1 MKTRAAVL
9 LALCAAASFAQSPPL
24 PPREFRAAWIAT
36 VHNIDWP
43 SKPGLSADA
52 QRAELRAIMQRA
64 ADLRLNAVIFQ
75 VRPQCDAFY
84 QSSEP
89 WSRFL
94 TGKMGESPG
103 YDPLAYAMQEAH
115 ARGLELHAWFNP
127 FRALSSATVE
137 TSSRHVTKRHPE
149 WVRRYG
155 SQLWLDPGEPAAR
168 AYSLG
173 IIMDVVRRYDVDGIH
188 IDDYFYPYP
197 IKDAGS
203 ILPFPDEA
211 TYRRHGA
218 GLARDD
224 WRRAGID
231 GFVAQLYQ
239 SIKTEKRGVKFG
251 ISPFGI
257 WRPGVP
263 ETIEA
268 DLDSYAHLFAD
279 ARRWL
284 REGWCDYLAPQL
296 YWPIEPAKQSFPV
309 LLDWWRAE
317 NRAGRHV
324 WPGLAVDRIGKDR
337 GATEIVNQLAFTR
350 RAGPGPGQI
359 YWSGKNIFADRGG
372 VAKQLLARA
381 YTDTALVPASPWLDA
396 MPPERPVLE
405 KAGREIEWRTQG
417 ESAPRWWLAQ
427 WRTGGKWTSRLL
439 PAATLSMALPPCDA
453 FALRAVD
460 RAGNVSEPVLRAAGP

>member
-1 MKTRAAVL
+1 MKSLLAVL
-9 LALCAAASFAQSPPL
+9 LILSVAALHAQAPPM
-24 PPREFRAAWIAT
+24 PPREFRATWIAT

-43 SKPGLSADA
+43 SKPGLSVET
-52 QRAELRAIMQRA
+52 QQGELRAIMQRA
-64 ADLRLNAVIFQ
+64 ADLKLNAVIFQ

-94 TGKMGESPG
+94 SGTMGESPG
-103 YDPLAYAMQEAH
+103 YDPLEFAIREAH

-127 FRALSSATVE
+127 FRALSSTTVE

-168 AYSLG
+168 AYSMG

-197 IKDAGS
+197 IKEGATAIS
-203 ILPFPDEA
+203 FPDESA
-211 TYRRHGA
+211 YRRYGG
-218 GLARDD
+218 GLTRDD

-231 GFVAQLYQ
+231 GFVEQLYR
-239 SIKTEKRGVKFG
+239 SIKEEKRSVKFG

-263 ETIEA
+263 ESIEA
-268 DLDSYAHLFAD
+268 DLDSYAHLYAD

-284 REGWCDYLAPQL
+284 REGWCDYMAPQL

-309 LLDWWRAE
+309 LLNWWRSE
-317 NRAGRHV
+317 NRTGRHV
-324 WPGLAVDRIGKDR
+324 WPGLAVARIGKDR
-337 GATEIVNQLAFTR
+337 GAQEIVNQLAFTR

-359 YWSGKNIFADRGG
+359 YWSGKNIFSDRGG
-372 VAKQLLARA
+372 ISKLLRSAA
-381 YTDTALVPASPWLDA
+381 YKETALVPSSPWLDA
-396 MPPERPVLE
+396 TPPERPILQ
-405 KAGREIEWRTQG
+405 KAGTTLEWATQG
-417 ESAPRWWLAQ
+417 KVAPRWWLAQ
-427 WRTGGKWTSRLL
+427 WRVDGKWSSRLL
-439 PAATLSMALPPCDA
+439 PAAMLQMKRPECDS

-460 RAGNVSEPVLRAAGP
+460 RAGNVSEPALR

>member
-1 MKTRAAVL
+1 MKTLAA
-9 LALCAAASFAQSPPL
+9 LALFLCTTVLRAQSPPL

-43 SKPGLSADA
+43 SKPGLSAET
-52 QRAELRAIMQRA
+52 QQGELRAIMQRA
-64 ADLRLNAVIFQ
+64 ADLKLNAVIFQ

-84 QSSEP
+84 ESSEP

-94 TGKMGESPG
+94 TGTMGQSPG
-103 YDPLAYAMQEAH
+103 YDPLAYAIREAH

-127 FRALSSATVE
+127 FRALSSTNVSV
-137 TSSRHVTKRHPE
+137 SSRHVTKRHPG

-168 AYSLG
+168 AYSMG
-173 IIMDVVRRYDVDGIH
+173 IILDVLRRYDVDGIH

-197 IKDAGS
+197 IKESSAALS
-203 ILPFPDEA
+203 FPDDA
-211 TYRRHGA
+211 TYRRYGG

-224 WRRAGID
+224 WRRASID
-231 GFVAQLYQ
+231 GFVAQLYG
-239 SIKTEKRGVKFG
+239 SIKAEKRGVKFG

-263 ETIEA
+263 ESIKA
-268 DLDSYAHLFAD
+268 DLDSYAHLYAD

-284 REGWCDYLAPQL
+284 HEGWCDYMAPQL
-296 YWPIEPAKQSFPV
+296 YWPIQPAKQSFPV
-309 LLDWWRAE
+309 LLHWWRGE
-317 NRAGRHV
+317 NRTGRHI

-337 GATEIVNQLAFTR
+337 SAQEIVNQLALTR

-359 YWSGKNIFADRGG
+359 YWSGKNVFSDRGG
-372 VAKQLLARA
+372 IAKLLRA
-381 YTDTALVPASPWLDA
+381 GAYADTALVPPSPWLGA
-396 MPPERPVLE
+396 TPPERPVLE

-417 ESAPRWWLAQ
+417 EAAPRWWLAQ
-427 WRTGGKWTSRLL
+427 WRTGGKWLSRLL
-439 PAATLSMALPPCDA
+439 PPATLTMPRPECDA

-460 RAGNVSEPVLRAAGP
+460 RAGNVSEATVR